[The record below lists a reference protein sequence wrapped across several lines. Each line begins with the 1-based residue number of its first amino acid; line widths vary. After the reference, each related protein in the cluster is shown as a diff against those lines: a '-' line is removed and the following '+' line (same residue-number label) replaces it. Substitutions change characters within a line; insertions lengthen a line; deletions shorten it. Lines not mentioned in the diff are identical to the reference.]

1 MNILGLSCHYHDA
14 AACLI
19 QDGKIVTAV
28 EEERF
33 SRKKHDNRFPRH
45 AIAHCLKMGGISIAG
60 IDLVAFYEKP
70 SLKLERRL
78 LVARSLALGP
88 QDLDADALAQETR
101 EAFSL
106 PQLLAD
112 VCGYHGPVRYFGH
125 HQSHAASAFF
135 TSPFEEAAVL
145 TVDGVGEWATTS
157 LFHGAGGSLR
167 SVAEVRYPHS
177 LGLFYAAITAFL
189 GFKVND
195 DEYKVMGLSA
205 YGQPTFYNVLADL
218 IEVRPDGGLMLDL
231 DYFSFGVSS
240 GRMFRD
246 ELSDLLG
253 PPRAPEEPIVSR
265 HENIACSLQAVTED
279 IILRLARHARAVTGA
294 PALCMAGGVALN
306 CLANSR
312 VLESG
317 IFDGLH
323 IQPAAGDGGGAL
335 GAALLAAHG
344 EGAAPRR
351 PLPLYSTRLGPAYDD
366 DVIEAELVR
375 QQLAYRRLPPDALC
389 AEVAERLYD
398 GMVVGWFQ
406 GPMEFGPRALGGR
419 SILASPLD
427 AEMVETLNLRI
438 KHREPFRPFAPAVLE
453 EEAAEWFDL
462 TVPSRHMLLT
472 PKVRR
477 ERRDRI
483 PAVVH
488 VDGTARAQT
497 VSKEENPLFHRLI
510 SAFKRISGAPVIVN
524 TSFNVRG
531 EPIVCTPADAVRCF
545 LFTDIDH
552 LAIGSFLVDRDA
564 A

>member
-14 AACLI
+14 AACLVR
-19 QDGKIVTAV
+19 DGKIVTAV

-45 AIAHCLKMGGISIAG
+45 AVAHCLKAGGLSIDDV
-60 IDLVAFYEKP
+60 DLVAFYEKP

-78 LVARSLALGP
+78 SVARSLALGP
-88 QDLDADALAQETR
+88 QDLDVAALGRETR

-106 PQLLAD
+106 PRLLAD
-112 VCGYHGPVRYFGH
+112 VCGYHGPVRYFEH
-125 HQSHAASAFF
+125 HRSHAASAFF

-157 LFHGAGGSLR
+157 LFHGVGGSLR
-167 SVAEVRYPHS
+167 GVSEVRYPHS
-177 LGLFYAAITAFL
+177 VGLFYAAITAFL

-205 YGQPTFYNVLADL
+205 YGRPTFRDALSGL
-218 IEVRPDGGLMLDL
+218 IEVRPDGALVLDL
-231 DYFSFGVSS
+231 DYFSFGS
-240 GRMFRD
+240 GRMYRE

-253 PPRAPEEPIVSR
+253 AARAPEEPIMAR
-265 HENIACSLQAVTED
+265 HEDIACSLQAVTED
-279 IILRLARHARAVTGA
+279 VMLRLARHARDATGA
-294 PALCMAGGVALN
+294 SALCMAGGVALN
-306 CLANSR
+306 CLANTR
-312 VLESG
+312 ILESG
-317 IFDGLH
+317 IFDRLH

-344 EGAAPRR
+344 EGGAPRR
-351 PLPLYSTRLGPAYDD
+351 PLPFYTTRLGPAYDD
-366 DVIEAELVR
+366 DEIEAELVR
-375 QQLAYRRLPPDALC
+375 QGLPHRRLSPDVLC

-427 AEMVETLNLRI
+427 AGMVETLNLRI

-453 EEAAEWFDL
+453 EEAAEWFEL
-462 TVPSRHMLLT
+462 AVPSRHMLLT
-472 PKVRR
+472 PRVRP
-477 ERRDRI
+477 EKRDRI
-483 PAVVH
+483 PAVAH
-488 VDGTARAQT
+488 VDGTARVQT
-497 VSKEENPLFHRLI
+497 VLKEDNPSFHRLI
-510 SAFKRISGAPVIVN
+510 SAFKRISGVPVVVN

-531 EPIVCTPADAVRCF
+531 EPIVRTPADAVRCF

-564 A
+564 M